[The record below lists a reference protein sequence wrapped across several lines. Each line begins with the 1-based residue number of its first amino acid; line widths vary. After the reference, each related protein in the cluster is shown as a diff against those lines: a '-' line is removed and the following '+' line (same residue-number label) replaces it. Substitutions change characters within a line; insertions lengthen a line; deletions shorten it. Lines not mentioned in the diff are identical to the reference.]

1 MTDREMK
8 KLSRTQLLE
17 MLLIQSR
24 EVTRLKEELQEAKTA
39 LESRKICIDESG
51 SIAEAALK
59 LNGIFETAQAA
70 ADQYLQNIA
79 QRYEIVRSQCQAL
92 EEQTRRNC
100 EEMTRNAQ
108 AEAAAYW
115 DAVREKIRDPFLDN
129 ESWQEILGVLEEKPG
144 DPDKVRE

>member
-17 MLLIQSR
+17 MLLMQSR
-24 EVTRLKEELQEAKTA
+24 EVTRLREQLQQAQEQ
-39 LESRKICIDESG
+39 LDCRRIQIEESG

-59 LNGIFETAQAA
+59 LSGIFENAQAA
-70 ADQYLQNIA
+70 ADHYLMHITEQYEATQ
-79 QRYEIVRSQCQAL
+79 QRCREMEA
-92 EEQTRRNC
+92 ETRRNC
-100 EEMTRNAQ
+100 EDMTRTAQ

-129 ESWQEILGVLEEKPG
+129 ESWQEILQVLDEKPG
-144 DPDKVRE
+144 DPNKVRE